1 MAHGAKVPLK
11 RTELETFTSFHP
23 AAVSLSLSLSRLIL
37 ESDACLACVGSGC
50 SIIGLFFFK
59 KKKNTGLGYSAQAR
73 LAHLHEVMI
82 VILGNETNSTFVN

>member
-1 MAHGAKVPLK
+1 MHASPVLVRGVQL
-11 RTELETFTSFHP
+11 
-23 AAVSLSLSLSRLIL
+23 
-37 ESDACLACVGSGC
+37 LA
-50 SIIGLFFFK
+50 FFFFLK

>member
-50 SIIGLFFFK
+50 SIIGLFLLK
-59 KKKNTGLGYSAQAR
+59 KKKIQA
-73 LAHLHEVMI
+73 LDTALKQGSHICMK
-82 VILGNETNSTFVN
+82 